1 MLQPSNNSQSDQN
14 NRDCFNN
21 NKNQDHSASD
31 TKAEDASDTKPNI
44 VEEDSSNLMCLIPS
58 IESNLTPRWKNWFL
72 RGQSGVFLMSS
83 FCLLVSMGPLGM
95 LLLTY
100 IGSAYCYHEVI
111 TLGYKVTKVPHMKL
125 WCWSLF
131 LLSQI
136 HMSDP
141 LTFTSLPN
149 SVPWKDPA
157 CYFLYLFLIVWFI
170 LSIRN
175 TNECL
180 TKYCLL
186 AWAHISILY
195 ISFQAMLLVKT
206 IRHGLVWFVFSMSII
221 TVNDIAAYMFG
232 FFMGSS
238 PLINL
243 SPKKTWEGFIGGG
256 ITTVLAAPFYGAFLM
271 QFPHLVCPSSGLE
284 ISDCDPQQMAL
295 FSGTYPPF
303 LTHCVVIS
311 LFASTLGP
319 AAGFFCSGFKRACN
333 EKNFGALIPG
343 HGGVMDR
350 CDCMFVMASF
360 TYIYT
365 QYIVNMF

>member
-1 MLQPSNNSQSDQN
+1 MLQPSETSQN
-14 NRDCFNN
+14 NPCLNN
-21 NKNQDHSASD
+21 NKNSD
-31 TKAEDASDTKPNI
+31 SKAEEDTSKTSDAKDDP
-44 VEEDSSNLMCLIPS
+44 SNLLCLIPS

-72 RGQSGVFLMSS
+72 RGQSGVLLMSS
-83 FCLLVSMGPLGM
+83 FSALVAMGPLGM
-95 LLLTY
+95 FLLTY
-100 IGSAYCYHEVI
+100 IGSAYCFHEVMA
-111 TLGYKVTKVPHMKL
+111 LGYKVTKNPPMKL
-125 WCWSLF
+125 WCWALF
-131 LLSQI
+131 FLSQI

-141 LTFTSLPN
+141 STFTSLPIN
-149 SVPWKDPA
+149 LPWKDPA
-157 CYFLYLFLIVWFI
+157 CYLLYIFLIVWFI

-175 TNECL
+175 TDECL

-186 AWAHISILY
+186 AWAHMAVLY

-206 IRHGLVWFVFSMSII
+206 IHHGIVWYVFSMSII

-232 FFMGSS
+232 FFMGST

-243 SPKKTWEGFIGGG
+243 SPKKTWEGFVGGG
-256 ITTVLAAPFYGAFLM
+256 MTTMLVAPFYGAFLI
-271 QFPHLVCPSSGLE
+271 QFPHLVCPSSGFE
-284 ISDCDPQQMAL
+284 IADCDPQEMEL
-295 FSGTYPPF
+295 FSGERPPF
-303 LTHCVVIS
+303 LIHCVVIS

-333 EKNFGALIPG
+333 EKNFGSLIPG

-365 QYIVNMF
+365 EYIVNMF